1 MSEKESSLHLR
12 KIIIQQATEITS
24 LKNEKIALLGIIEE
38 LHGKIEGLESDID
51 FEILHRTKAEI
62 ELKGE

>member
-12 KIIIQQATEITS
+12 KIIIDQATEITS

-38 LHGKIEGLESDID
+38 LHKKL
-51 FEILHRTKAEI
+51 